1 MKITSELKLANS
13 TRMKSTPFC
22 VKRKPQQRFRS
33 MFAIVEL
40 PDLQLCK
47 SAPDK
52 IDASLNE
59 STA

>member
-1 MKITSELKLANS
+1 ML
-13 TRMKSTPFC
+13 TR
-22 VKRKPQQRFRS
+22 
-33 MFAIVEL
+33 VEL

-59 STA
+59 STTQQTKEKLWKQLKHLKN